1 MSLSLYTI
9 FHLNLAFSSIEEE
22 LHPEVVRRCYW
33 PLLRLARDL
42 QLPFGIEITGYTLET
57 VEAIDPTWV
66 DELRELCN
74 GQCELIGSGYAQLIG
89 PLVPSEVNRQNLR
102 IGNQTYERL
111 LGLRP
116 RIVLVNEQAYSAGL
130 IGHFREAG
138 FEALVMEWDNP
149 AYHHPQWD
157 PAWRYLPQIA
167 LGQHSEELPV
177 IWNNS
182 IFFQKFQRY
191 VHGEL
196 ELDDYLALI
205 GRHDN
210 GTPRAIPLYGN
221 DVEIFDFRPGRFT
234 TEAVM
239 EHDEW
244 GRIRVLFELLL
255 KDGRFTFIPP
265 SQLLSLLHE
274 TGAGNPLSLESP
286 EAPIPVKK
294 QEKYNITRWAVT
306 GRNDIGINTACQ
318 RIHNA
323 LREKGDATDQEWREL
338 CYLWSSD
345 FRTHITSRRWKRYRS
360 RLNSLSR
367 LLAVPQVLITEGITK
382 IPPGIDILRERQY
395 LSIET
400 PEIRL
405 KLNLRRGMAL
415 DSLIFPRVHAKS
427 LCGTLYHGYFDDI
440 TAGADFY
447 TGHVVLETH
456 GRPKITDLAPVEP
469 LVRWHPESGMVTVTA
484 TFSTPIGPITKQVGI
499 NLNTTTVSID
509 YQFDWPL
516 TPVGSLRL
524 GNITIN
530 PEAFDAA
537 SLFFRTHN
545 GGNKPETFPV
555 AGKKFFHG
563 EASSFLVSAKQGL
576 GITEGVIEIGDAH
589 SLLRISVDR
598 SLSALLGLVTFKP
611 VGPSYFFR
619 CSFSASEMDETSK
632 PKRNRSPLR
641 AQISISAAS
650 LNHAEQPNKS

>member
-22 LHPEVVRRCYW
+22 LRPEVVRRCYW

-42 QLPFGIEITGYTLET
+42 NLPFGIEITGYTLET
-57 VEAIDPTWV
+57 VAAIDPAWV
-66 DELRELCN
+66 EELRELCS
-74 GQCELIGSGYAQLIG
+74 GQCELVGSGYSQMIG
-89 PLVPSEVNRQNLR
+89 PLVPAEVNRQNLR

-130 IGHFREAG
+130 IGHYREAG
-138 FEALVMEWDNP
+138 FEAMVMEWDNP

-167 LGQHSEELPV
+167 MGQHGEELPV

-210 GTPRAIPLYGN
+210 GTTRAIPLYGN
-221 DVEIFDFRPGRFT
+221 DIEIFDFRPGRFT

-244 GRIRVLFELLL
+244 GRIRELFERLLEE
-255 KDGRFTFIPP
+255 GRFTFIPP
-265 SQLLSLLHE
+265 SRLLSLLHE
-274 TGAGNPLSLESP
+274 PGAGNRLSLESP

-306 GRNDIGINTACQ
+306 GRDDIGINSACQ
-318 RIHNA
+318 RIHDA
-323 LREKGDATDQEWREL
+323 LLAKGNATDQEWREL

-345 FRTHITSRRWKRYRS
+345 FRTHITPRRWKRYRS
-360 RLNSLSR
+360 RLNSFGR
-367 LLAVPQVLITEGITK
+367 HCGITHLTRLVEGGVE
-382 IPPGIDILRERQY
+382 ILPPEVSALREGHY
-395 LSIET
+395 LTIET
-400 PEIRL
+400 PGVRL
-405 KLNLRRGMAL
+405 KLNLRRGLAF
-415 DSLIFPRVHAKS
+415 DSLVFSRIHERS

-447 TGHVVLETH
+447 TGHAVFETH

-469 LVRWHPESGMVTVTA
+469 LVRWHPEGGMVTVEA
-484 TFSTPIGPITKQVGI
+484 TFSPPLGPITKLVGI
-499 NLNTTTVSID
+499 DINTTTISID
-509 YQFDWPL
+509 YRFDWPL
-516 TPVGSLRL
+516 IPVGSLRL
-524 GNITIN
+524 GNVTIN

-537 SLFFRTHN
+537 TLFFRAHN
-545 GGNKPETFPV
+545 GGNNPETFPV
-555 AGKKFFHG
+555 AGKRFFHG

-576 GITEGVIEIGDAH
+576 GVTEGIIEIGDAH
-589 SLLRISVDR
+589 SILQISVDR
-598 SLSALLGLVTFKP
+598 SLSALLGLVTCKP

-619 CSFSASEMDETSK
+619 CGFSASEMDETSK
-632 PKRNRSPLR
+632 PRRNRIPLR
-641 AQISISAAS
+641 AHISISAAS
-650 LNHAEQPNKS
+650 AKSAKQRK

>member
-22 LHPEVVRRCYW
+22 LRPEVVRRCYW

-42 QLPFGIEITGYTLET
+42 NLPFGIEITGYTLET
-57 VEAIDPTWV
+57 VAAIDPAWV
-66 DELRELCN
+66 EELRELCS
-74 GQCELIGSGYAQLIG
+74 GQCELVGSGYSQMIG
-89 PLVPSEVNRQNLR
+89 PLVPAEVNRQNLR

-130 IGHFREAG
+130 IGHYREAG
-138 FEALVMEWDNP
+138 FEAMVMEWDNP

-167 LGQHSEELPV
+167 MGQHGEELPV

-210 GTPRAIPLYGN
+210 GTTRAIPLYGN
-221 DVEIFDFRPGRFT
+221 DIEIFDFRPGRFT

-244 GRIRVLFELLL
+244 GRIRELFERLLEE
-255 KDGRFTFIPP
+255 GRFTFIPP
-265 SQLLSLLHE
+265 SRLLSLLHE
-274 TGAGNPLSLESP
+274 PGAGNRLSLESP

-306 GRNDIGINTACQ
+306 GRDDIGINSACQ
-318 RIHNA
+318 RIHDA
-323 LREKGDATDQEWREL
+323 LLAKGNATDQEWREL

-345 FRTHITSRRWKRYRS
+345 FRTHITPRRWKRYRS
-360 RLNSLSR
+360 RLNSFGR
-367 LLAVPQVLITEGITK
+367 HCGITHLTRLVEGGVE
-382 IPPGIDILRERQY
+382 ILPPEVSALREGHY
-395 LSIET
+395 LTIET
-400 PEIRL
+400 PGVRL
-405 KLNLRRGMAL
+405 KLNLRRGLAF
-415 DSLIFPRVHAKS
+415 DSLVFSRIHERS

-447 TGHVVLETH
+447 TGHAVFETH

-469 LVRWHPESGMVTVTA
+469 LVRWHPEGGMVTVEA
-484 TFSTPIGPITKQVGI
+484 TFSPPPW
-499 NLNTTTVSID
+499 S
-509 YQFDWPL
+509 
-516 TPVGSLRL
+516 
-524 GNITIN
+524 
-530 PEAFDAA
+530 
-537 SLFFRTHN
+537 HN
-545 GGNKPETFPV
+545 ET
-555 AGKKFFHG
+555 GRH
-563 EASSFLVSAKQGL
+563 
-576 GITEGVIEIGDAH
+576 
-589 SLLRISVDR
+589 
-598 SLSALLGLVTFKP
+598 
-611 VGPSYFFR
+611 
-619 CSFSASEMDETSK
+619 
-632 PKRNRSPLR
+632 
-641 AQISISAAS
+641 
-650 LNHAEQPNKS
+650 